1 MSAKFATYSQ
11 SFTTTSF
18 TKIMC
23 SIKAFFTPFSSWF
36 PKVSVISFPLISRL
50 SFSFS
55 RITLPFPFSGTT
67 VIRQLQMLFALV
79 KLTHC
84 FFLKR
89 SLCFHARVTV
99 LPIFFSWKG
108 PSFNPNLCSQG
119 QRRCS
124 INIGWLNKSCLVS
137 VSRSQWIN
145 PRTIMTGSNKEN
157 GVSIKVIL

>member
-23 SIKAFFTPFSSWF
+23 SIKAFYTLFLLISKGLSDLFSSYLGL
-36 PKVSVISFPLISRL
+36 SF
-50 SFSFS
+50 FSFS

-67 VIRQLQMLFALV
+67 VIWQLQMLFALV

-89 SLCFHARVTV
+89 SLYFHSRVSV
-99 LPIFFSWKG
+99 LAIFFSWKG

-124 INIGWLNKSCLVS
+124 INIRWLNKSCFVS
-137 VSRSQWIN
+137 VTRSQWIN